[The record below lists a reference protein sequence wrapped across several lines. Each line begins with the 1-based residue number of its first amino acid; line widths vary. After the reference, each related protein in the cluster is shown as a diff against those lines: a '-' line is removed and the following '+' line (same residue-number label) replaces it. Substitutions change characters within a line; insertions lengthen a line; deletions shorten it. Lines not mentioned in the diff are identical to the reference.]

1 MEKVLTSPCKGMN
14 CGCTDGFS
22 HSLECQAE
30 HAAAVAGGHFVK
42 AAQPQAQGEPEVVA
56 WCALTSGGKS
66 IAYFDGKPMVMCGPV
81 GNEHHPV
88 ALITLQ
94 SHREA
99 LAKLEYGPL
108 GKKFYEELSYS
119 LQSERDDAINKADT
133 LSEAIAKKD
142 AALDACVE
150 AAAKAIYEQWE
161 SHSGY
166 VAWVEGGN
174 SLMQEAARS
183 IARAAITKI
192 KEARG

>member
-1 MEKVLTSPCKGMN
+1 MN
-14 CGCTDGFS
+14 TNHDALREAFNAFL
-22 HSLECQAE
+22 LEQHE
-30 HAAAVAGGHFVK
+30 RHKHQHNHFHAARSEWARRTQSTQYEAL
-42 AAQPQAQGEPEVVA
+42 AASKPEPQAQAGEPIKMPQIFPANTGYKETTMCCRADEV
-56 WCALTSGGKS
+56 
-66 IAYFDGKPMVMCGPV
+66 
-81 GNEHHPV
+81 
-88 ALITLQ
+88 
-94 SHREA
+94 R
-99 LAKLEYGPL
+99 
-108 GKKFYEELSYS
+108 
-119 LQSERDDAINKADT
+119 
-133 LSEAIAKKD
+133 EAIAKKD